1 MIEDLKKEKEDQN
14 KKIDLQQQQINT
26 LLSDVELLKQKINT
40 PVK

>member
-26 LLSDVELLKQKINT
+26 LLSNVELLKQKINT